1 MRLKKKRREQF
12 RKKRFDF
19 MLGTTN
25 IKIPYYIP
33 VYFVVAKL
41 GCYYPNFES
50 NKIFYISKLGLGP
63 EWLFGINQYW

>member
-1 MRLKKKRREQF
+1 MADTVLNTTV
-12 RKKRFDF
+12 FDGAKNDDVVETWDF
-19 MLGTTN
+19 YFLLT
-25 IKIPYYIP
+25 IP

-41 GCYYPNFES
+41 GYYPNFES

>member
-1 MRLKKKRREQF
+1 MLMEQ
-12 RKKRFDF
+12 KNDDVLETWDF
-19 MLGTTN
+19 YFL
-25 IKIPYYIP
+25 YYIP